1 MATDAEIVQG
11 IQAAVRYN
19 AVAGSEAHARHLL
32 QQAMP
37 DALELPSA
45 IAGRPYPKPPRGCLK
60 WFQLHPPEPS
70 VGHARS
76 HFKYEDWTRGKKG
89 RGGSWGH
96 IEF

>member
-11 IQAAVRYN
+11 IQAPGRYN
-19 AVAGSEAHARHLL
+19 AVVGFEAHARRLL
-32 QQAMP
+32 RQAMP
-37 DALELPSA
+37 GAPELPPA
-45 IAGRPYPKPPRGCLK
+45 VAGLPYPKAPPGCLR
-60 WFQLHPPEPS
+60 WFQLHPPEPA
-70 VGHARS
+70 VGHARP